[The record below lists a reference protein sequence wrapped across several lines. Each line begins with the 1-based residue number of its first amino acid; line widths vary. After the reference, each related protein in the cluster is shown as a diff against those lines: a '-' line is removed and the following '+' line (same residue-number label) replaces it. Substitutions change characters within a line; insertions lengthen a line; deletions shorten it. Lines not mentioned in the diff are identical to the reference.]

1 MGKKLSPK
9 AKKRLKILLVLFVIF
24 VILSAWGFK
33 METVKYKFK
42 SDKLGTSLRIVFI
55 SDLHNCFYGDKDQTA
70 IMDAVRKADPDI
82 VIFGGD
88 IIDMWGGT
96 ENALTLMK
104 ALYIEYPC
112 FYSPGNHEE
121 MRSDVDEFYEKAS
134 AFGPILIGDDYA
146 DYTVNGQ
153 NIRLFGAE
161 NAEACHKYSTQ
172 LQECFD
178 NLDDDHFNIL
188 VAHQP
193 EDIDSYLG
201 EGFNTDKSFDLILSG
216 HAHGGQWRIPKL
228 LDQGLYAPQ
237 QGLFPKYTTG
247 MYEYGDTVHIIS
259 RGLARPLRM
268 IFIPRIFNRPELSII
283 DINR

>member
-9 AKKRLKILLVLFVIF
+9 TKKKLKILLILFVIY
-24 VILSAWGFK
+24 VILTAWGYV
-33 METVKYKFK
+33 MQTVKYKVK
-42 SDKLGTSLRIVFI
+42 SDKLDKGLRIVFI
-55 SDLHNCFYGDKDQTA
+55 SDLHNCFYGGTDQSA
-70 IMDAVRKADPDI
+70 LIERVHDAAPDI
-82 VIFGGD
+82 VVFGGD
-88 IIDMWGGT
+88 VIDMWGGT
-96 ENALTLMK
+96 EHALTLMR
-104 ALYIEYPC
+104 ALSSEYPC

-121 MRSDVDEFYEKAS
+121 MRSDIEDFYNEVRTICPVLM
-134 AFGPILIGDDYA
+134 GEDHA
-146 DYTVNGQ
+146 DITVNGQ
-153 NIRLFGAE
+153 DIRLFGAI
-161 NAEACHKYSTQ
+161 NAQVCYKYSTQ

-178 NLDDDHFNIL
+178 DLDNEHYNIL

-193 EDIDSYLG
+193 EDIDYYLG
-201 EGFNTDKSFDLILSG
+201 EGFNTDKDFDLILSG

-247 MYEYGDTVHIIS
+247 MYHYGDTVHIIS

-268 IFIPRIFNRPELSII
+268 IFIPRIFNRPEFSVI